1 MLSEERQSLILER
14 LRTKR
19 AVTVQELVQDL
30 DSSAATIRRDLTELH
45 QKGLLQKVHGGAVSC
60 DVDYF
65 TTEPDMSTKANL
77 FTDEKTAIAQA
88 AATLIEEHDFV
99 FIDAGTTT
107 EMMLPFVN
115 AKNVTFVTN
124 GTSHAAALA
133 ARYRRVILLGGQV
146 KAVTGAIIGDTAL
159 QQLDVFNFTKGFFG
173 TNGVSIKAVSVHR
186 IRPKQLSK
194 PKRFIN
200 VIVLTYFVIRQN
212 LTKYRLLRLPHWKVQ
227 RLLQLK

>member
-77 FTDEKTAIAQA
+77 LLMK
-88 AATLIEEHDFV
+88 
-99 FIDAGTTT
+99 
-107 EMMLPFVN
+107 
-115 AKNVTFVTN
+115 K
-124 GTSHAAALA
+124 
-133 ARYRRVILLGGQV
+133 RRL
-146 KAVTGAIIGDTAL
+146 
-159 QQLDVFNFTKGFFG
+159 
-173 TNGVSIKAVSVHR
+173 
-186 IRPKQLSK
+186 PKQQPLS
-194 PKRFIN
+194 
-200 VIVLTYFVIRQN
+200 
-212 LTKYRLLRLPHWKVQ
+212 
-227 RLLQLK
+227 LKSTTSSLSMQAPRRK